1 MSFCE
6 HCNGQRYDRAQVLR
20 TLRAM
25 RRQWRGEGK
34 RARCEALDAAIRE
47 VRRLD
52 LPHFEDPDDDVVDG
66 EIVH

>member
-6 HCNGQRYDRAQVLR
+6 HCQGQRYDRAQVLR